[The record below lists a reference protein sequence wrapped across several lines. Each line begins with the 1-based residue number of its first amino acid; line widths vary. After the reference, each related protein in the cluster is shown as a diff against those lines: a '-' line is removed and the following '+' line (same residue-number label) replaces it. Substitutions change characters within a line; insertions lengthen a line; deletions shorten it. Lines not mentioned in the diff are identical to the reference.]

1 VSLEATG
8 LRMTA
13 PRKNR
18 SAIFALER
26 RTFRLSTKHQV
37 VLFDRLPPAQ
47 QARLAPLRRDPEFY
61 GVVVPRGELAP
72 SAMIAASRDVALLL
86 LTLQEPGP
94 LPAYVA
100 DRRNPE
106 IDRALEQLILDGI
119 LEIESEGRFV
129 SGPSALNPT
138 NSENAQ
144 LGHIAALSQAATIY
158 ASEFDTRDKL
168 DVEARLYRYNYTPIS
183 PAWSARIPA
192 YGALR
197 AFLRIDHGPTAALIN
212 RRWETL
218 PHDDADAWI
227 QWMTRGEGVVRS
239 TARDVNYKLYVSPAL
254 ADLPSVFATVVEVL
268 AEADV
273 AAFKVGGTP
282 RDVARPDKIVAYFRT
297 RERALECGELL
308 CTRLAGARVQGVP
321 FSAEIGGDGLVS
333 WGVDPADIPGREAQ
347 SSWRRWVCR
356 RLAQYL
362 TAAAAN
368 PSPGVPAWRFALE
381 RLRLDGID
389 TTTWEPDVTIM
400 SSGAWGTA

>member
-1 VSLEATG
+1 
-8 LRMTA
+8 MNA

-18 SAIFALER
+18 SAVFALER

-61 GVVVPRGELAP
+61 GVVVLRGELAP

-106 IDRALEQLILDGI
+106 IDRAIEQLILDGI
-119 LEIESEGRFV
+119 LEIESDGRFV
-129 SGPSALNPT
+129 SGPSALGKQD
-138 NSENAQ
+138 SENAQ
-144 LGHIAALSQAATIY
+144 LGRVAALSQAATIY
-158 ASEFDTRDKL
+158 ASAFDTRDKL
-168 DVEARLYRYNYTPIS
+168 DMEARLYRYNYSPIS
-183 PAWSARIPA
+183 PAWSARIPT

-197 AFLRIDHGPTAALIN
+197 DFLRLDHGPTAALIN

-218 PHDDADAWI
+218 PHDDSDAWI
-227 QWMTRGEGVVRS
+227 QWMTRDGDAVRPS
-239 TARDVNYKLYVSPAL
+239 ARDVNYKLYVSPAL

-268 AEADV
+268 AEAD
-273 AAFKVGGTP
+273 APAFKVGGTP
-282 RDVARPDKIVAYFRT
+282 RDVARPDKIVAYFRN
-297 RERALECGELL
+297 RQRALECGELL
-308 CTRLAGARVQGVP
+308 CARLGGARVQGVP
-321 FSAEIGGDGLVS
+321 FSAEIGAEGLVS

-362 TAAAAN
+362 TAAVAN
-368 PSPGVPAWRFALE
+368 PSPDMPAWRFALE
-381 RLRLDGID
+381 RLRLDGVD

-400 SSGAWGTA
+400 NAGAWGAA